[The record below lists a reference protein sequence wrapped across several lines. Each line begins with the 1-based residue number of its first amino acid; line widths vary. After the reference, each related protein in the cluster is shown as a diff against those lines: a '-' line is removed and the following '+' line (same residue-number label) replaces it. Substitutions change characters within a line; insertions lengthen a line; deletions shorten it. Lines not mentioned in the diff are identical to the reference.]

1 MGEKMKVVEIKVIF
15 ESDNIERAQK
25 EISDIFYGF
34 GATGLK
40 IDEPLKNKN
49 PLDFYK
55 DEKQFLMVDH
65 AISAYFPLNP
75 YSARRNQAIV
85 EKFEDTFRD
94 REDIVYTIDFY
105 EYDEEDYQNSWKK
118 YLYPEKVSEKFVVKP
133 TWREYTPEEDEL
145 VIELD
150 PGRAFGTGSHPTTSL
165 CLKLMEKNIQP
176 GDSVIDVGTG
186 SGILMIAA
194 ERLGASEVYGT
205 DIDELAVESAKENLE
220 LNGISEEKA
229 KVFHGDLIS
238 VVKDK
243 KFDVVV
249 ANILADVLLILL
261 KDISRVARK
270 DGLIIFS
277 GIIEDKLEL
286 LVREVEKLKLEI
298 LEIKADKEWRAMLIK
313 A

>member
-1 MGEKMKVVEIKVIF
+1 MKVVEIKVIY
-15 ESDNIERAQK
+15 ESDDIERATK

-34 GATGLK
+34 GVTRLK
-40 IDEPLKNKN
+40 IEEPMKSKN

-55 DEKQFLMVDH
+55 NEKEFLMVDH

-75 YSARRNQAIV
+75 YAEKRKMAILSTFE
-85 EKFEDTFRD
+85 EKFADRD
-94 REDIVYTIDFY
+94 DIIYTVDFY

-118 YLYPEKVSEKFVVKP
+118 YLFPEKVSEKFVVKP
-133 TWREYTPEEDEL
+133 TWREYTPEADEL
-145 VIELD
+145 IIELD

-165 CLKLMEKNIQP
+165 CLKLMEENISE

-194 ERLGASEVYGT
+194 DRLGASEIYGT

-220 LNGISEEKA
+220 LNKISEEKA
-229 KVFHGDLIS
+229 KVYKGDLIS
-238 VVKDK
+238 VVENK

-261 KDISRVARK
+261 HDISKVVK
-270 DGLIIFS
+270 PNGKIIFS
-277 GIIEDKLEL
+277 GIIEDKCEL
-286 LVREVEKLKLEI
+286 LKREVESLGFTVE
-298 LEIKADKEWRAMLIK
+298 EIKADKEWRAMLIK

>member
-1 MGEKMKVVEIKVIF
+1 MKVVEIKVIY
-15 ESDNIERAQK
+15 ESDDIERATK

-34 GATGLK
+34 GVTGLK
-40 IDEPLKNKN
+40 IEEPMKSKN

-55 DEKQFLMVDH
+55 NEKEFLMVDH

-75 YSARRNQAIV
+75 YAEKRKMAILSTFE
-85 EKFEDTFRD
+85 EKFADRD
-94 REDIVYTIDFY
+94 DIIYTVDFY

-118 YLYPEKVSEKFVVKP
+118 YLFPEKVSEKFVVKP
-133 TWREYTPEEDEL
+133 TWREYTPEADEL
-145 VIELD
+145 IIELD

-165 CLKLMEKNIQP
+165 CLKLMEENISE

-194 ERLGASEVYGT
+194 DRLGASEIYGT

-220 LNGISEEKA
+220 LNKISEEKA
-229 KVFHGDLIS
+229 KVYKGDLIS
-238 VVKDK
+238 VVENK

-261 KDISRVARK
+261 HDISKVVK
-270 DGLIIFS
+270 PNGKIIFS
-277 GIIEDKLEL
+277 GIIEDKCEL
-286 LVREVEKLKLEI
+286 LKREVESLGFAVE
-298 LEIKADKEWRAMLIK
+298 EIKADKEWRAMLIK

>member
-1 MGEKMKVVEIKVIF
+1 MKVVEIKVIY
-15 ESDNIERAQK
+15 ESDDIERATK

-34 GATGLK
+34 GVTGLK
-40 IDEPLKNKN
+40 IEEPMKSKN

-55 DEKQFLMVDH
+55 NEKEFLMVDH

-75 YSARRNQAIV
+75 YAEKRKMAILSTFE
-85 EKFEDTFRD
+85 EKFADRD
-94 REDIVYTIDFY
+94 DIIYTVDFY

-118 YLYPEKVSEKFVVKP
+118 YLFPEKVSEKFVVKP
-133 TWREYTPEEDEL
+133 TWREYTPEADEL
-145 VIELD
+145 IIELD

-165 CLKLMEKNIQP
+165 CLKLMEENISE

-194 ERLGASEVYGT
+194 DRLGASEIYGT

-220 LNGISEEKA
+220 LNKISEEKA
-229 KVFHGDLIS
+229 KVYKGDLIS
-238 VVKDK
+238 VVENK

-261 KDISRVARK
+261 HDISKVVK
-270 DGLIIFS
+270 PNGKIIFS
-277 GIIEDKLEL
+277 GIIEDKCEL
-286 LVREVEKLKLEI
+286 LKREVESLGFTVE
-298 LEIKADKEWRAMLIK
+298 EIKADKEWRAMLIK